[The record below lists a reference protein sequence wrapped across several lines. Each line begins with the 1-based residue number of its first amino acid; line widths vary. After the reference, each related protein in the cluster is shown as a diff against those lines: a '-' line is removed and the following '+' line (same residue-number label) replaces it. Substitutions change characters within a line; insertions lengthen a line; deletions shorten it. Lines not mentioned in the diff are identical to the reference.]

1 MRPVQQNYYN
11 VASFDSRQQRPAK
24 MAVASKVS
32 TDVYQVQSNDNE
44 QQSQSYPQQSQSYGQ
59 QSQSYGL
66 PIQQSQYQSSSKK
79 GGYTETEVN
88 ALRGKGNEERQ
99 EYDLGK
105 DGAFSDFSIL
115 VGCFY
120 YEIPSSWNNN
130 AGKALTQKGFRVTFT
145 TDEREFIK
153 HLLSQTSF
161 DVTWIIS
168 NSSTSLSASEQAQF
182 KAAVLN
188 FHRSGRGLFIYGDND
203 PWYVQANWI
212 LPDIVGTTLVG
223 NTPGSRVLS
232 YGNSKLPGE
241 FDSENLIF
249 SGINYL
255 FEGITICYPAGDG
268 KLTHLATS
276 SDGKACISFMDS
288 TPEHGRV
295 LVDTGFTK
303 LYLQWDGAGQ
313 ARYVVNGTVYLV
325 DVERRFDSKFPQ
337 SPSSIT
343 QGSPVIESNVC
354 EIS

>member
-11 VASFDSRQQRPAK
+11 TTSFDSRQQRPAK

-32 TDVYQVQSNDNE
+32 TDNYQSESQQTQSYS
-44 QQSQSYPQQSQSYGQ
+44 QQTQSYPQQNYE
-59 QSQSYGL
+59 
-66 PIQQSQYQSSSKK
+66 PQYSGKK
-79 GGYTETEVN
+79 GGYTQAEVN

-105 DGAFSDFSIL
+105 DGAFSDFFIL

-120 YEIPSSWNNN
+120 SVIRDSWDTN

-153 HLLSQTSF
+153 HLTSQTSF
-161 DVTWIIS
+161 DVAWIIS
-168 NSSTSLSASEQAQF
+168 NSSTSLSLSEQQDF
-182 KAAVLN
+182 KSAVLN

-203 PWYVQANWI
+203 PFYVQPNWI
-212 LPDIVGTTLVG
+212 LPDIVDTKLVG
-223 NTPGSRVLS
+223 CTDGARVLS

-255 FEGITICYPAGDG
+255 FEGVTICYPEEDG

-303 LYLQWDGAGQ
+303 LYSQWDAAGQ

-337 SPSSIT
+337 KT
-343 QGSPVIESNVC
+343 
-354 EIS
+354 

>member
-11 VASFDSRQQRPAK
+11 TTSFDSRQQRPAK
-24 MAVASKVS
+24 MAVASKVATEGYRVS
-32 TDVYQVQSNDNE
+32 SEPEMVQ
-44 QQSQSYPQQSQSYGQ
+44 QTQSYGQ
-59 QSQSYGL
+59 QTQSYG
-66 PIQQSQYQSSSKK
+66 QQTQSYVPQPQSNYSGKK
-79 GGYTETEVN
+79 SGYTESEVN

-120 YEIPSSWNNN
+120 YEIPGSWNTN

-145 TDEREFIK
+145 TVEQEFIK
-153 HLLSQTSF
+153 HLLSQSSF
-161 DVTWIIS
+161 DVVWIIS
-168 NSSTSLSASEQAQF
+168 SNSTSLSLSEQQDF

-203 PWYVQANWI
+203 PWYVHANWI
-212 LPDIVGTTLVG
+212 LPDIVGTKLVG
-223 NTPGSRVLS
+223 NTPGHKVLS
-232 YGNSKLPGE
+232 YGNGKVPGE

-255 FEGITICYPAGDG
+255 FEGITICYPAEDG

-276 SDGKACISFMDS
+276 SDGKACISFLDS

-303 LYLQWDGAGQ
+303 LYSQWDAAGQ

-337 SPSSIT
+337 RT
-343 QGSPVIESNVC
+343 
-354 EIS
+354 